1 LIKIKMTEENNQ
13 SDTRIIIE
21 IDPEFLEVLNLL
33 EDKIKKVTWE
43 GMDKV
48 SKKVLTKILAKKV
61 IASKLL

>member
-1 LIKIKMTEENNQ
+1 MTEENNQ